1 MAQPLP
7 DAPDTPP
14 GGGHLDLAR
23 SFTPLSVAVLTV
35 SDTREAGDD
44 KSGDLLAERATRDGH
59 TIVAR
64 ALVSDDKE
72 QIAFQVRQWLTDS
85 SIQVII
91 ATGGTGITSRD
102 VTPEVFVSLFE
113 KSLDGFGEAFRSLS
127 FASVG
132 TSAVQSRACAG
143 VAHGTLLFVLPGS
156 PSACRD
162 GWDKLLRWQLDS
174 RHRPCNL
181 AEMLPR
187 L

>member
-1 MAQPLP
+1 MASFPP
-7 DAPDTPP
+7 DLSATPP
-14 GGGHLDLAR
+14 GGGHIDETR
-23 SFTPLSVAVLTV
+23 VFTPLSVAVLTV
-35 SDTREAGDD
+35 SDTRGAGDD

-59 TIVAR
+59 TIAAR
-64 ALVSDDKE
+64 ACVPDEQDK
-72 QIAFQVRQWLTDS
+72 ITAQVRQWLTDL

-91 ATGGTGITSRD
+91 ATGGTGITARD
-102 VTPEVFVSLFE
+102 VTPEAIVPLFE
-113 KSLDGFGEAFRSLS
+113 KSLDGFGDAFRFLS

-132 TSAVQSRACAG
+132 TSALQTRACAG

-162 GWDKLLRWQLDS
+162 GWEQILRWQLDS